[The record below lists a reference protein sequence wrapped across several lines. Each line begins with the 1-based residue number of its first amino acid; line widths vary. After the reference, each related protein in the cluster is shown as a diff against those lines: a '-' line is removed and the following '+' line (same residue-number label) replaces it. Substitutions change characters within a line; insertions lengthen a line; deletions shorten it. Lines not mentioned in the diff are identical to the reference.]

1 MKKMASFTKKTA
13 KICDIENYSKANKK
27 ILIAYDQ
34 TLKEIF
40 WLLDT
45 ENLNNDKNDK
55 KLKMQ
60 TLFKKG

>member
-13 KICDIENYSKANKK
+13 KNCDIENYSKANKK

-40 WLLDT
+40 RLLDT

-60 TLFKKG
+60 TLFKKR